1 MYFHCFLFHS
11 RDNSNIKD
19 SRLYLYFFLCEFI
32 IIKLLKSNYKQMK
45 LKNNKI
51 IFLNITYIIYN
62 YYIKN
67 KNKILKY
74 LLLSIFLFGNFNK
87 FLEKRFYKISVVV
100 PIISRDFN
108 KIYNNIR
115 FYIKFIDEIKNI
127 IFIGNE
133 EINKLIKEKKSSLSF
148 PLIFINEKK
157 LINVNKIKQLIK

>member
-1 MYFHCFLFHS
+1 
-11 RDNSNIKD
+11 
-19 SRLYLYFFLCEFI
+19 
-32 IIKLLKSNYKQMK
+32 MK

-62 YYIKN
+62 Y
-67 KNKILKY
+67 
-74 LLLSIFLFGNFNK
+74 
-87 FLEKRFYKISVVV
+87 
-100 PIISRDFN
+100 
-108 KIYNNIR
+108 
-115 FYIKFIDEIKNI
+115 YIKFIDEIKNI